1 MRELVAWLQNPT
13 HYRGTEWGRVAKDPS
28 TVRARVAL
36 AFPDLYEV
44 GMSYVGGRILYE
56 AVNRASGLCAERVF
70 MPADAVVDLLR
81 ERGAPLCTLESD
93 TPLADCD
100 VLAFH
105 LTHELCYTNV
115 LAMLDLAGLPF
126 RAADRGRKTPLVI
139 AGGGCAFNAEPV
151 APFFDA
157 MALGDGEEVL
167 VAILEAVARAKAEGT
182 SRRDLLLALAALPG
196 VYVPEFFEIG
206 PDGGPRPVVPGYDR
220 VAKAIVPDLD
230 AAPFPTRQVVPF
242 AQAVHDR
249 LAVEIA
255 RGCTR
260 GCRFCHAGMIY
271 RPVRERSLDA
281 LGTLVDQGLTC
292 TGYEELSFL
301 SLSTGDFSA
310 LESLFAQSIDRCRR
324 EQVAVSLP
332 SLRAGTLSDSILTMM
347 AGIRR
352 TGATMAPEAAS
363 QRLRDVINKGITE
376 EDILGHARRLFAKGW
391 QQVKLYF
398 MIGLPTETEDDVR
411 EIFALANKVLAQAPP
426 GTKRL
431 QVTAAISPFVPKPH
445 TPFQWEAQISL
456 DRIRARVGLLRELF
470 GPDRRLTLRW
480 HEPEMSFLEGVFSRG
495 GRELAPVVEAAY
507 REGALF
513 CSWVDRFDL
522 RPWLRVF
529 AAAGLDPAGWL
540 AARDPDGPLPWD
552 HLSCGVSPAY
562 LRRERLAALTGRLT
576 PDCRF
581 GDCTGCGVCTHEGRK
596 SPLTAGEGREIR
608 PRLNRDA
615 PEREAVS
622 APAAAPREDMTVKAV
637 HLRVWFAKTGGA
649 VYLSQLEL
657 GRVIE
662 RALRRAGL
670 KPSFSAGYHPL
681 PLISFGRALPVGVAS
696 RAEWLAMFLREPVS
710 PEEFAARLNPNLP
723 EGLAVVAVDTLP
735 PGRKVPQPVLETFE
749 LTPPAGQACA
759 CLDNWRAFARAATF
773 PVTWESKKGP
783 RTIDARTLVT
793 EVEAAGPQTVRFTC
807 LFAETYVS
815 PLRLVEA
822 VCPELVRGGYAL
834 VKTGVAF
841 AVDGGRPGRSGLDE
855 SKLSFHNSQNL

>member
-1 MRELVAWLQNPT
+1 MRECVASLQKPT
-13 HYRGTEWGRVAKDPS
+13 QYLGAEWGRVAKNPAD
-28 TVRARVAL
+28 VRVRVAL

-56 AVNRASGLCAERVF
+56 AVNRLDGLAAERVF
-70 MPADAVVDLLR
+70 TPADEAAATLR

-93 TPLADCD
+93 TPLAACD

-115 LAMLDLAGLPF
+115 LYMLDLAGLPF
-126 RAADRGRKTPLVI
+126 RAADRGPDAPLVI

-157 MALGDGEEVL
+157 MVIGDGEKAL
-167 VAILEAVARAKAEGT
+167 VDILSAVDAAKREGLPRRELLSRLTAIQ
-182 SRRDLLLALAALPG
+182 G
-196 VYVPEFFEIG
+196 VYVPAFFEPA
-206 PDGGPRPVVPGYDR
+206 PDGGVRPLVPGYTR
-220 VAKAIVPDLD
+220 VDKAILPDLD
-230 AAPFPTRQVVPF
+230 AAPFPTCQIVPF
-242 AQAVHDR
+242 AQSVHDR

-271 RPVRERSLDA
+271 RPVRERSL
-281 LGTLVDQGLTC
+281 GTLDTLVSEGLSR

-310 LESLFAQSIDRCRR
+310 LESLFAGCIDRCRR

-332 SLRAGTLSDSILTMM
+332 SLRAGTLSDSILSMM

-352 TGATMAPEAAS
+352 TGATVAPEAAT

-376 EDILGHARRLFAKGW
+376 ADILDHASRLFVHGW

-398 MIGLPTETEDDVR
+398 MIGLPTETDEDI
-411 EIFALANKVLAQAPP
+411 EGIYALAKKVLAAAPP

-456 DRIRARVGLLRELF
+456 EAIRERVGRLRALF
-470 GPDRRLTLRW
+470 ATDKRLTLRW
-480 HEPEMSFLEGVFSRG
+480 HEPEMSFLEGVFSRA
-495 GRELAPVVEAAY
+495 GRELAPLVEAAY

-522 RPWLRVF
+522 APWRRVF
-529 AAAGLDPAGWL
+529 EAAGRDPADWL
-540 AARDPDGPLPWD
+540 GARDPDAPLPWD

-562 LRRERLAALTGRLT
+562 LRREREKALRGAATA
-576 PDCRF
+576 DCRY
-581 GDCTGCGVCTHEGRK
+581 GDCSGCGVCSFEGRN
-596 SPLTAGEGREIR
+596 SALDPAGEADIR
-608 PRLNRDA
+608 PRLNRPAREHDA
-615 PEREAVS
+615 VA
-622 APAAAPREDMTVKAV
+622 APPAPPREDLTHKAA
-637 HLRVWFAKTGGA
+637 HLRVWFSKVGSA

-657 GRVIE
+657 TRLFE
-662 RALRRAGL
+662 RALRRGGL

-681 PLISFGRALPVGVAS
+681 PQLSFGRALPVAVAS
-696 RAEWLAMFLREPVS
+696 QAEWMAIFLRQDVS

-723 EGLAVVAVDTLP
+723 EGMAVLGVESLP
-735 PGRKVPQPVLETFE
+735 PGRKIAHPAIETFE
-749 LTPPAGQACA
+749 LDIPAPLAGR
-759 CLDNWRAFARAATF
+759 CLDNWRAFAAATTF

-783 RTIDARTLVT
+783 RSLDSRPVVT
-793 EVEAAGPQTVRFTC
+793 GVDILPPAAVRFTC
-807 LFAETYVS
+807 NFAETYVS
-815 PLRLVEA
+815 PLRLAEA
-822 VCPELVRGGYAL
+822 VCPELVRGRYDLTKIAVAYAD
-834 VKTGVAF
+834 GAPAF
-841 AVDGGRPGRSGLDE
+841 PGTM
-855 SKLSFHNSQNL
+855 NQN